1 VRNPAKEMKVRLG
14 WMIATMETPGGVSS
28 AAGDSWMT
36 NAVMNDWKMPVT
48 KTEMKVQ
55 RDYGVRLDYRMLV
68 QTVHED

>member
-14 WMIATMETPGGVSS
+14 GMIAAMETPGGVSS
-28 AAGDSWMT
+28 AARNSWMT
-36 NAVMNDWKMPVT
+36 NAVMNDWKMPLT

-55 RDYGVRLDYRMLV
+55 RDYGVRLEHRTLV